1 MNGNFVYSNP
11 TKLYFG
17 DNAISFL
24 SDELRNYGPKVM
36 LCYGGGSIK
45 RNGIYDDVV
54 RILNEAGKVIIE
66 DPGVMSNPTVDKLT
80 EGSRLAREN
89 NVDLIDCV
97 EDHFID
103 EDTDE
108 PAKVLDTLKS
118 LRNLK
123 RDMTD
128 ILKAMRKAEG
138 I

>member
-1 MNGNFVYSNP
+1 MNKMTLTP
-11 TKLYFG
+11 
-17 DNAISFL
+17 
-24 SDELRNYGPKVM
+24 E
-36 LCYGGGSIK
+36 
-45 RNGIYDDVV
+45 
-54 RILNEAGKVIIE
+54 
-66 DPGVMSNPTVDKLT
+66 LT
-80 EGSRLAREN
+80 EALCGFCGDVATMEN
-89 NVDLIDCV
+89 NVDLIDCI